1 MYNNVSSTFRNL
13 MLSGSGM
20 ISSKLVFDDF
30 ELSGDDIHSITYKA
44 GSTDGNCIAP
54 GTVYIPELEAEISAS
69 DKFFRNKKMIWFIGL
84 SEDGVKYEYA
94 KVCTVWIKTVEKNTD
109 TIKLTA
115 YSNIYITNKPYK
127 STLVYPSTA
136 YEVIAEISSKTGL
149 VIDTS
154 EIPAPLLSAKINE
167 QPTGYTYRQVLGQ
180 IAGLF
185 GRFAVPDRDDTKLMF
200 KWYEDS
206 KLTINEDFD
215 EPQLEDYSITIK
227 ALACNANGRW
237 ITTALNTWI
246 MQWSCMY
253 MTDDIIEQL
262 LTKISGLTYRV
273 GSFNLLSGNILIDPW
288 DIVTVSYNGE
298 NYKMPVGLLEHKYDG
313 GLSTSVQTP
322 GDTDGETTLSSPNTS
337 QQTTERLMS
346 QIIEAKQ
353 MLVDKIDTVELTAFK
368 AEINNLIADKASIQ
382 QLEAMQATI
391 NILTVN
397 KADITDLDAV
407 RADIV
412 ELNANKANISDL
424 EVAVGSISNLSAVVA
439 NITTILS
446 GQVGTGTLQ
455 AINITAENTTISKA
469 AITELIAK
477 RITVDDLLAGKI
489 STDKFEISS
498 DDGGLSFSG
507 ATAQWKDENG
517 VVRVQIGK
525 DAQGNFTF
533 TLFDA
538 TGKGV
543 LLDSSGIHEN
553 AVPDGLIVDSM
564 VADNANIAGKKLDID
579 SVIESINEDG
589 STSLKSSKIVID
601 ATGQT
606 LDIAF
611 KTVETKTSEL
621 ETTITSQGESISFIE
636 GQIKQKIWKSD
647 ITTALKDTETKI
659 STLSDKYNDVSDTLD
674 SHTQEIADIQT
685 TVEKKADESAVFAIE
700 SRVATF
706 EQNLNGFKLSV
717 SNTYAT
723 QASLNSTNDK
733 LASAESSITQLAD
746 NIALKVEK
754 NGIISAINQSP
765 EKITIKAERVDI
777 DGAVEFINNGYTT
790 KINGNAIET
799 GTITA
804 DKINVDSLQS
814 ISAIIGGFTIGEDY
828 IANGT
833 DQFNGLGPEIVVE
846 KISISIPGGG
856 TTVTESI
863 ITGSIAHILSSKY
876 PIRIY
881 NADTNILLGTII
893 TAETYVTLIAPNE
906 TNSGYS
912 VKATYTG
919 AISGIGFIASCGGI
933 PRTLNLK
940 VTWYKDNTKGSV
952 YLGLKGISCGETFSV
967 NSDGVLKAV
976 SGNIAGFEISEQT
989 ISLET
994 VSAGAPVYCFLNT
1007 IGFTGE
1013 DMNPAPYS
1021 IMLAA
1026 DAYGIYPD
1034 ARDSEPS
1041 LFITQGGELV
1051 SLYNHDYN
1059 IDLRIKDASIY
1070 MTAGHYI
1077 CSTYP
1082 GFPERSLLGQNQMT
1096 GELQLGSRD
1105 QPSNT
1110 TIYAS
1115 VNNQIRFVVGSTVK
1129 AYINSSGLTNSSDER
1144 LKSDIKDMD
1153 DKYVQIADKLK
1164 PKTFKYKDDNSAKT
1178 NMGFI
1183 AQDLEAIISEL
1194 GIESEGFAPL
1204 GKDNEDYMGIN
1215 YIQLIPILWAKVQQL
1230 SEEIE
1235 KLKSEKEDLKCQ

>member
-30 ELSGDDIHSITYKA
+30 ELSGDDIYSITYKA

-69 DKFFRNKKMIWFIGL
+69 DKFFRNKKMIWYIGL

-115 YSNIYITNKPYK
+115 YSNIYATNKYYT
-127 STLVYPSTA
+127 STLAYPATVN
-136 YEVIAEISSKTGL
+136 EVIAEISSKTGL

-154 EIPAPLLSAKINE
+154 EVPMSLLSAKINE

-185 GRFAVPDRDDTKLMF
+185 GCFAVPDRDDSKLMF

-206 KLTINEDFD
+206 KLTISEDFD
-215 EPQLEDYSITIK
+215 EPQLEDNNIIIK
-227 ALACNANGRW
+227 SLACNANGRW
-237 ITTALNTWI
+237 ITTSLNTWV

-253 MTDDIIEQL
+253 MTNDILGQL
-262 LTKISGLTYRV
+262 LAKISDLTYRV

-298 NYKMPVGLLEHKYDG
+298 TYKMPVGLLEHKYDG

-346 QIIEAKQ
+346 QIIEAQQ
-353 MLVDKIDTVELTAFK
+353 MLADKIDTVELTAFK

-382 QLEAMQATI
+382 QLEAMQANI

-412 ELNANKANISDL
+412 ELNASKANISEL
-424 EVAVGSISNLSAVVA
+424 NAAIGSISNLSAVVA

-455 AINITAENTTISKA
+455 AINITAENTTISEA
-469 AITELIAK
+469 AIKELIAK

-489 STDKFEISS
+489 STDKFEIVS
-498 DDGGLSFSG
+498 DDGGLNFKG

-564 VADNANIAGKKLDID
+564 VADNANIAGRKLDID

-621 ETTITSQGESISFIE
+621 EKTITSQGESISFIE
-636 GQIKQKIWKSD
+636 GQIKQKIWQSD

-659 STLSDKYNDVSDTLD
+659 STLSDKYNDVSDTLN

-685 TVEKKADESAVFAIE
+685 TIEKKADESTVSAIE
-700 SRVATF
+700 SRVTTF
-706 EQNLNGFKLSV
+706 EQNLDGFKLSV
-717 SNTYAT
+717 SMTYAT

-733 LASAESSITQLAD
+733 LASAESSITQLAG

-765 EKITIKAERVDI
+765 EKITIDAERVDI
-777 DGAVEFINNGYTT
+777 DGAVTFINNGYTT
-790 KINGNAIET
+790 KINGDAIET

-804 DKINVDSLQS
+804 DKIKVDSLQS
-814 ISAIIGGFTIGEDY
+814 ISARIGGFTIGKNY
-828 IANGT
+828 IANGPKH
-833 DQFNGLGPEIVVE
+833 FNVLGPEE
-846 KISISIPGGG
+846 TFESISISIPSDGV
-856 TTVTESI
+856 TVQATI
-863 ITGSIAHILSSKY
+863 TTGSISHLLSSKY
-876 PIRIY
+876 PICIY
-881 NADTNILLGTII
+881 NSDTSDLLGTINS
-893 TAETYVTLIAPNE
+893 AETYVTLIAPSSS
-906 TNSGYS
+906 NSGYS
-912 VKATYTG
+912 VKAYYTG
-919 AISGIGFIASCGGI
+919 AVNGVVFEASCGI
-933 PRTLNLK
+933 SRNLNLR
-940 VTWYKDNTKGSV
+940 VTWYQDKKDSV
-952 YLGLKGISCGETFSV
+952 YLGLDGISCGENFSV
-967 NSDGVLKAV
+967 DSRGDLKAV
-976 SGNIAGFEISEQT
+976 SGNIAGFKISDQLFF
-989 ISLET
+989 IET
-994 VSAGAPVYCFLNT
+994 EAAEAPVYCFLNSV
-1007 IGFTGE
+1007 GLTGE
-1013 DMNPAPYS
+1013 DMNPAPNS
-1021 IMLAA
+1021 ILLAS
-1026 DAYGIYPD
+1026 DAYYADFSD
-1034 ARDSEPS
+1034 AKSCSPS

-1051 SLYNHDYN
+1051 SLYGHDYYTS
-1059 IDLRIKDASIY
+1059 LRIKDAGIY
-1070 MTAGHYI
+1070 MQSGHFI
-1077 CSTYP
+1077 RSTYP
-1082 GFPERSLLGQNQMT
+1082 GYGEIAILGQNAN
-1096 GELQLGSRD
+1096 GDIRLGSSD

-1110 TIYAS
+1110 NIYARYDS
-1115 VNNQIRFVVGSTVK
+1115 QIQFRVGATVK

-1178 NMGFI
+1178 NMGFV
-1183 AQDLEAIISEL
+1183 AQDLETIISEL
-1194 GIESEGFAPL
+1194 GIESDSFAPL
-1204 GKDNEDYMGIN
+1204 GKDKEEYMGIN

-1235 KLKSEKEDLKCQ
+1235 KLKSEKEDLICQ

>member
-20 ISSKLVFDDF
+20 INSKLVFDDF
-30 ELSGDDIHSITYKA
+30 ELSGDDIHNITYKA
-44 GSTDGNCIAP
+44 GSSDGNCIAP
-54 GTVYIPELEAEISAS
+54 GTVYISELEAEISAS
-69 DKFFRNKKMIWFIGL
+69 DKFFRNKKMIWYIGL

-115 YSNIYITNKPYK
+115 YSNIYATNKSYT
-127 STLVYPSTA
+127 STLAYPATVN
-136 YEVIAEISSKTGL
+136 EVIAEISSKTGL

-154 EIPAPLLSAKINE
+154 EVPMSLLSAKINE

-185 GRFAVPDRDDTKLMF
+185 GCFAVPDRDDSKLMF

-206 KLTINEDFD
+206 KLTISEDFD
-215 EPQLEDYSITIK
+215 EPQLEDNNIIIK
-227 ALACNANGRW
+227 SLACNANGRW
-237 ITTALNTWI
+237 ITTSLNTWV

-253 MTDDIIEQL
+253 MTNDILGQL
-262 LTKISGLTYRV
+262 LAKISDLTYRV

-288 DIVTVSYNGE
+288 DIVTISYNGE
-298 NYKMPVGLLEHKYDG
+298 TYKMPVGLLEHKYDG

-346 QIIEAKQ
+346 QMIEVQ
-353 MLVDKIDTVELTAFK
+353 HMLADKIDTVELTAFK

-382 QLEAMQATI
+382 QLEAMQANI

-412 ELNANKANISDL
+412 ELNASKANISEL
-424 EVAVGSISNLSAVVA
+424 NAAVGSISNLSAVVA

-455 AINITAENTTISKA
+455 AINITAENTTISEA
-469 AITELIAK
+469 AIKELIAK
-477 RITVDDLLAGKI
+477 RITVGDLLAGKI
-489 STDKFEISS
+489 STDKFEIAS

-553 AVPDGLIVDSM
+553 AVPDGLIIDSM
-564 VADNANIAGKKLDID
+564 VADNANIAGRKLDID

-621 ETTITSQGESISFIE
+621 EKTITSQGESISFIE

-659 STLSDKYNDVSDTLD
+659 STLSDKYNDVSDTLN

-685 TVEKKADESAVFAIE
+685 TVEKKADESTVSAIE
-700 SRVATF
+700 SRVTTF
-706 EQNLNGFKLSV
+706 EQNLDGFKLSV

-733 LASAESSITQLAD
+733 LASAESSITQLAG

-754 NGIISAINQSP
+754 NGIISSINQSP
-765 EKITIKAERVDI
+765 EKITIDAERVDI

-790 KINGNAIET
+790 KINGDAIET

-804 DKINVDSLQS
+804 DKINVDSLQA
-814 ISAIIGGFTIGEDY
+814 ISARIGGFTIGEDY

-833 DQFNGLGPEIVVE
+833 DQFNGLGPEEVVE
-846 KISISIPGGG
+846 KISISIPAGG
-856 TTVTESI
+856 TTVTKTV
-863 ITGSIAHILSSKY
+863 ITGNISYILSPEY

-881 NADTNILLGTII
+881 NANTNVLLGTII
-893 TAETYVTLIAPNE
+893 SAETYVTLIEPSGS
-906 TNSGYS
+906 NSGFS
-912 VKATYTG
+912 VKALYTG
-919 AISGIGFIASCGGI
+919 AISGVGIEAKCGNSQK
-933 PRTLNLK
+933 LNLK
-940 VTWYKDNTKGSV
+940 VTWYQDNTRGSV
-952 YLGLKGISCGETFSV
+952 YLGLNGISCGENFSV
-967 NSDGVLKAV
+967 DSRGDLKAV
-976 SGNIAGFEISEQT
+976 SGNIAGFEISEQY

-994 VSAGAPVYCFLNT
+994 VAAGAPIYCFLNSV
-1007 IGFTGE
+1007 GYTGA
-1013 DMNPAPYS
+1013 DMDPAPYS

-1026 DAYGIYPD
+1026 NAYGIYPD

-1041 LFITQGGELV
+1041 LFITQSGELV
-1051 SLYNHDYN
+1051 SLDNNTYNK
-1059 IDLRIKDASIY
+1059 DLRVKNAGIY
-1070 MTAGHYI
+1070 MKSGHYI
-1077 CSTYP
+1077 RSSYP
-1082 GFPERSLLGQNQMT
+1082 SYADKILCGQTALGQ
-1096 GELQLGSRD
+1096 LQIGDSS
-1105 QPSNT
+1105 QPSCT
-1110 TIYAS
+1110 FIYTNENSSIYFYVGRSSKA
-1115 VNNQIRFVVGSTVK
+1115 QIS
-1129 AYINSSGLTNSSDER
+1129 SSGLTNSSDER

-1178 NMGFI
+1178 NMGFV
-1183 AQDLEAIISEL
+1183 AQDLETIISEL
-1194 GIESEGFAPL
+1194 GIESDSFAPL
-1204 GKDNEDYMGIN
+1204 GKDKEEYMGIN

-1235 KLKSEKEDLKCQ
+1235 KLKSEKGDLKCQ